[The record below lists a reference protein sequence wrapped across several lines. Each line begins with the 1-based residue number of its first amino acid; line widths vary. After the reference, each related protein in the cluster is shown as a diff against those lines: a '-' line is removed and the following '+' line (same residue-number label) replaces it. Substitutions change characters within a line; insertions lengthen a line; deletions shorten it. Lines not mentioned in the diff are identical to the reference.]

1 MLIQEQKGEL
11 VDMAWQDILKQNK
24 TMADLSDSDRERL
37 LKEKER
43 YNRTMSYVG
52 EKDPFEE
59 YVNYLLSN
67 GNTVDK
73 IIERLDDEYNEWFD
87 SSEGREWA
95 LSEGNYSIDEYYEE
109 IDDLYR
115 DSDEYDEMEEM
126 ERRREESANR
136 YFSGGGYNTGDY

>member
-1 MLIQEQKGEL
+1 MT
-11 VDMAWQDILKQNK
+11 WQDILKQNK
-24 TMADLSDSDRERL
+24 TMADLSDSDRKRL

-59 YVNYLLSN
+59 YVNYLLSH

-73 IIERLDDEYNEWFD
+73 IIDRLDDEYNDWF
-87 SSEGREWA
+87 SSSDGEKWA
-95 LSEGNYSIDEYYEE
+95 LSEGNYSSNEYYDEL
-109 IDDLYR
+109 DDMDK
-115 DSDEYDEMEEM
+115 DSYEYDEMEEM
-126 ERRREESANR
+126 ERRSEESANR